1 MNKFMRHNLLI
12 SKTFAHAFLVIGV
25 LLSIFPFYWLV
36 VMSTN
41 ETAAIFAVPPRFTFG
56 DSFATNFGKVMDSI
70 DFWRALLNTLFVA
83 SVSTALQ
90 LFFNSLTGFTF
101 SKFKFPG
108 RHLLFFLMMA
118 TMMIPGQMLLV
129 PQFIIMKEI
138 GWIGSYYA
146 LIVPGIATAF
156 GIFWIR
162 QYAMAIHDELL
173 EAATIDGCSKF
184 GLYWRIALP
193 ILKPALAFLAITTFM
208 GVWEDYLWPLIIL
221 NDSSKFTLMLV
232 LQQLKSV
239 HTADYSMV
247 MTGTLLATIPLIV
260 FFLIISRQFIAG
272 IMEGAVKS

>member
-1 MNKFMRHNLLI
+1 MRAELLTKKI
-12 SKTFAHAFLVIGV
+12 IAHTFLIIGV
-25 LLSIFPFYWLV
+25 LVSIFPFYWLV

-41 ETAAIFAVPPRFTFG
+41 DTSAIFAFPPKLTFG
-56 DSFATNFGKVMDSI
+56 HSFALNYEHVMQNMNFY
-70 DFWRALLNTLFVA
+70 RALFNTLFVA
-83 SVSTALQ
+83 IVSTVLQ

-108 RHLLFFLMMA
+108 SKWLFYLMMA

-138 GWIGSYYA
+138 AWLGTYKA
-146 LIVPGIATAF
+146 LIVPGLATAF

-162 QYAMAIHDELL
+162 QYALAIHDDLL
-173 EAATIDGCSKF
+173 EAATIDGCNKF

-193 ILKPALAFLAITTFM
+193 ILRPALAFLAITTFM
-208 GVWEDYLWPLIIL
+208 GVWEDYLWPLIVL
-221 NDSSKFTLMLV
+221 NDSSKFTLMV
-232 LQQLKSV
+232 ALQQLKSA

-260 FFLIISRQFIAG
+260 FFLLISRQFIAG

>member
-1 MNKFMRHNLLI
+1 MHNHLLANKIISHTALI
-12 SKTFAHAFLVIGV
+12 IGV

-36 VMSTN
+36 VMATN
-41 ETAAIFAVPPRFTFG
+41 ETSAIFAFPPKLTFG
-56 DSFATNFGKVMDSI
+56 DSFATNYQKVMNNI
-70 DFWRALLNTLFVA
+70 NFWRALLNTLFVA
-83 SVSTALQ
+83 TVSTALQ

-108 RHLLFFLMMA
+108 RKPLFFLMMA

-146 LIVPGIATAF
+146 LIVPGVATAF

-162 QYAMAIHDELL
+162 QYAIAIHDELL

-193 ILKPALAFLAITTFM
+193 ILRPALAFLAITTFIA
-208 GVWEDYLWPLIIL
+208 VWEDYLWPLIVL
-221 NDSSKFTLMLV
+221 NDSSRFTLMLV
-232 LQQLKSV
+232 LQQLKSM
-239 HTADYSMV
+239 HNTDYSMV